1 MLPTSQCSISHL
13 FTLTCL
19 FSFVFTLDFYVNPTG
34 SDEPSNDSSTRSF
47 QGLTGVQ
54 EAVRTAITQGMTE
67 DITIHV
73 ADGMYYL
80 DSPFNLTSA
89 DSGQN
94 GHTVYWKASGSN
106 ATISGGLSVTG
117 WVEDESTGI
126 WHASVPEGTQSRNL
140 FVNGWAAN
148 YARSQLNRTYFTVTN
163 TSYTWNVSDYDW
175 LMDTPG
181 IANGELRSL
190 QSFTDRYSPIQAVG
204 NRELIMAQNCWGNQI
219 IGWDDMTEPYADFGL
234 YVQNVLAL
242 LDEGGEFF
250 LDSQAGTV
258 YYKPLVNEDM
268 STADTHLG
276 LMEAIVV
283 ISGTYD
289 DPVHDI
295 CLDGLNFVNTIQS

>member
-1 MLPTSQCSISHL
+1 MYPTDL
-13 FTLTCL
+13 
-19 FSFVFTLDFYVNPTG
+19 
-34 SDEPSNDSSTRSF
+34 DEPGNDVNTQSF
-47 QGLTGVQ
+47 RGLVGVQ
-54 EAVRTAITQGMTE
+54 EAIRTAIAQGMVE
-67 DITIHV
+67 DITVHV

-80 DSPFNLTSA
+80 DSPLNLTSA

-94 GHTVYWKASGSN
+94 GHTVYWKASGTN
-106 ATISGGLSVTG
+106 ATISGGLNVTA
-117 WVEDESTGI
+117 WVEDQPSGI
-126 WHASVPEGTQSRNL
+126 WHAAVPAGTQSRNL

-148 YARSQLNRTYFTVTN
+148 YARSQLNRTHFTVTN
-163 TSYTWNVSDYDW
+163 TSYTWNISEYDW

-190 QSFTDRYSPIQAVG
+190 QSFTDRYSPIAAVG

-242 LDEGGEFF
+242 LDKGGEFF
-250 LDSQAGTV
+250 LDSQAGTL
-258 YYKPLVNEDM
+258 YYKPLANEDM
-268 STADTHLG
+268 SMADTHLG

-289 DPVHDI
+289 DPAHDI
-295 CLDGLNFVNTIQS
+295 SLAGLNFVNIIQL